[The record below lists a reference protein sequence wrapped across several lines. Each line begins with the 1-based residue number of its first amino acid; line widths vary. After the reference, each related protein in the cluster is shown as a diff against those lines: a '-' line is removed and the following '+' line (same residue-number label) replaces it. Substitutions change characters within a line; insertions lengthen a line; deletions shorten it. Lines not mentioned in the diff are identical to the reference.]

1 MPGHMN
7 NGHMNKRNAVLKIT
21 DITIDVIQREV
32 GGTGLESDL
41 GRFGGEVAQGVLRIT
56 TNEGVEGNC
65 FVGDFRSG
73 GAALFDPILKV
84 LKPELLGR
92 DGTAREWLWNRL
104 GILGARRG
112 VTFPAW
118 APVDVA
124 LWDLAG
130 KAAGMP
136 VFRLLGASR
145 EETEVYATYPPRHE
159 SAEGYVEEAR
169 DIAARG
175 FRAYKIHPGM
185 MSTADTTKA
194 VQDVRTAVGDDM
206 TLMLDPNNNYD
217 FRKALTV
224 GRALDANDF
233 HWYEDPVPWDDFDS
247 IVELTRRLDT
257 PLAMSDLAGYLFR
270 EPAHYIRLGAPRIL
284 RATARKHGITGMR
297 KIAGMAEAF
306 GLNCEIG
313 TAGNSLLNA
322 ANLHVICS
330 ISNCDYYEWW
340 MPAEAHQFGLV
351 DHYGLNDRMMLD
363 APESPGL
370 GCELDEEWIA
380 AHRVATL
387 E

>member
-92 DGTAREWLWNRL
+92 DATAREWLWNRL

-330 ISNCDYYEWW
+330 IANCDYYEWW

-387 E
+387 Q

>member
-1 MPGHMN
+1 
-7 NGHMNKRNAVLKIT
+7 MNKRNAVLKIT

-92 DGTAREWLWNRL
+92 DATAREWLWNRL

-284 RATARKHGITGMR
+284 RATARKHGITGMK

-330 ISNCDYYEWW
+330 IANCDYYEWW

-351 DHYGLNDRMMLD
+351 DHYGLNDRMMLG

>member
-1 MPGHMN
+1 M
-7 NGHMNKRNAVLKIT
+7 KIT
-21 DITIDVIQREV
+21 DITIDVIRREV
-32 GGTGLESDL
+32 GAAGLDSDL
-41 GRFGGEVAQGVLRIT
+41 GRFGGDVVQGVLRIT
-56 TNEGVEGNC
+56 TDNGVEGNC

-84 LKPELLGR
+84 LKPEFIGR
-92 DGTAREWLWNRL
+92 DATAREWLWSRL

-112 VTFPAW
+112 ITYPAW

-136 VFRLLGASR
+136 VFRMLGAQS
-145 EETEVYATYPPRHE
+145 EETEVYATYPPRHD
-159 SAEGYVEEAR
+159 SAEGYVGEAHE
-169 DIAARG
+169 IAERG
-175 FRAYKIHPGM
+175 FRAYKIHPGV
-185 MSTADTTKA
+185 MSTADTVKTVEA
-194 VQDVRTAVGDDM
+194 VRAAVGEDM

-224 GRALDANDF
+224 GRALDAGGF

-284 RATARKHGITGMR
+284 RATARKHGITGMK

-313 TAGNSLLNA
+313 TAGNSFMNA

-330 ISNCDYYEWW
+330 IANCDYFEWW

-351 DHYGLNDRMMLD
+351 DHYSLNDRMTLA
-363 APESPGL
+363 APEAPGL

-380 AHRVATL
+380 AHRVVTL

>member
-1 MPGHMN
+1 
-7 NGHMNKRNAVLKIT
+7 MNKRNAVLKIT

-92 DGTAREWLWNRL
+92 DATAREWLWNRL

-284 RATARKHGITGMR
+284 RATARKHGITGMK

-330 ISNCDYYEWW
+330 IANCDYYEWW

-370 GCELDEEWIA
+370 GCELDEEWIT

>member
-1 MPGHMN
+1 MHT
-7 NGHMNKRNAVLKIT
+7 RNAALKIS

-41 GRFGGEVAQGVLRIT
+41 GRFGGEVVQGLLRIT
-56 TNEGVEGNC
+56 TDDGVEGNC

-73 GAALFDPILKV
+73 GAGLFDPILKV
-84 LKPELLGR
+84 LKPELLGK
-92 DGTAREWLWNRL
+92 DASAREWLWNRL
-104 GILGARRG
+104 SILSARRG

-130 KAAGMP
+130 KAAGLP
-136 VFRLLGASR
+136 VFRMLGAAS
-145 EETEVYATYPPRHE
+145 EEAEVYATYPPRHE
-159 SAEGYVEEAR
+159 SLDGYVEEAR

-185 MSTADTTKA
+185 LATADTVKTVHA
-194 VQDVRTAVGDDM
+194 VREAVGDGM

-224 GRALDANDF
+224 GRALDANGF

-247 IVELTRRLDT
+247 IVELTRKLDT

-330 ISNCDYYEWW
+330 ISNCDFYEWW

-351 DHYGLNDRMMLD
+351 DHYGLNDRMTLQ
-363 APESPGL
+363 APELPGL

>member
-1 MPGHMN
+1 MP
-7 NGHMNKRNAVLKIT
+7 GHMNKRNAVLKIT

-92 DGTAREWLWNRL
+92 DATAREWLWNRL

-330 ISNCDYYEWW
+330 IANCDYYEWW